1 MFDFWNDDD
10 NRSRRL
16 VRGGLDIRSRNL
28 NKNLHLARID
38 AKTSIDVNFYHKEQ
52 DKCQVVDQ

>member
-16 VRGGLDIRSRNL
+16 VRGGLDIRSRNF

-38 AKTSIDVNFYHKEQ
+38 VKPSIDVNFYRKEQ
-52 DKCQVVDQ
+52 DKSQVVDQ